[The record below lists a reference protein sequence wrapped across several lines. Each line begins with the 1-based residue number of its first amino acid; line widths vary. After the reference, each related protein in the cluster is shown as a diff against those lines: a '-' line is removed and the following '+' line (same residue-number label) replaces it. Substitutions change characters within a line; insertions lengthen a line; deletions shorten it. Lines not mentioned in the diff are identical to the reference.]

1 MIIMKT
7 ILVIGLGRFGRHLSL
22 KLMELGNEV
31 MVIDKDEEAVE
42 KLAPFVTDSRIGDC
56 QDEEVL
62 QELGV
67 NNYDMCVVCISNDF
81 QGSLEVTYLLKEF
94 GAQYIVARADRE
106 AQTKFLQKIGAD
118 EVIHPE
124 KEMAQ
129 RTAVKFSARN
139 SFDYI
144 ELTPEYVICELNV
157 PESWVGKTV
166 AEMNVRSEHN
176 INIIGIKNNDV
187 ITPFVSPNH
196 VFLKDEHLVISGAK
210 KDGLLLLDNKSL

>member
-1 MIIMKT
+1 MKS

-31 MVIDKDEEAVE
+31 MGIDKDEEAVE
-42 KLAPFVTDSRIGDC
+42 RVAPFLTAARIGDC
-56 QDEEVL
+56 QDEETIK
-62 QELGV
+62 ELGV
-67 NNYDMCVVCISNDF
+67 SNFDVCFVCISNDF
-81 QGSLEVTYLLKEF
+81 QGSLEVTYLLKEL
-94 GAQYIVARADRE
+94 GARYIVARADRD

-139 SFDYI
+139 SFEYI
-144 ELTPEYVICELNV
+144 ELSPEYIISEIQV

-166 AEMNVRSEHN
+166 AEVDVRSKHHV
-176 INIIGIKNNDV
+176 NIIGLKKNEA
-187 ITPFVSPNH
+187 ITPFVNPQH
-196 VFLKDEHLVISGAK
+196 VFTQDEHLYIAGAK
-210 KDGLLLLDNKSL
+210 KDGLKLTEKKHL

>member
-1 MIIMKT
+1 MKS

-42 KLAPFVTDSRIGDC
+42 KVMSFVTDSRIGDC
-56 QDEEVL
+56 QEEQVL
-62 QELGV
+62 EELGV
-67 NNYDMCVVCISNDF
+67 GNYDICFVCISDDF
-81 QGSLEVTYLLKEF
+81 QGSLEVTYLLKEI

-106 AQTKFLQKIGAD
+106 SQTKFLQKIGAD

-124 KEMAQ
+124 KDMAQ

-144 ELTPEYVICELNV
+144 EMTPEYVICELNV
-157 PESWVGKTV
+157 PETWVGRTV
-166 AEMNVRSEHN
+166 AEINVRSKHN
-176 INIIGIKNNDV
+176 INIIGIKNEGI

-196 VFLKDEHLVISGAK
+196 VFLKGEHLVVAGAK
-210 KDGLLLLDNKSL
+210 RDALALTDNKNL